1 MEALFSTGRVADL
14 ILLTLALEAVLLGA
28 WWRLSGTGVPPRAL
42 LPFLAAGACFALA
55 LRVAL
60 TDGWWGWVAVL
71 LGGAFLAHLLD
82 VGLRWHTHVRR
93 T

>member
-1 MEALFSTGRVADL
+1 MEWLFASGRVADL
-14 ILLTLALEAVLLGA
+14 ILLVLALEGMVLGV
-28 WWRLSGTGVPPRAL
+28 WWRRTGTGVPPRAL

-60 TDGWWGWVAVL
+60 TDGWWGWVAAL

-82 VGLRWHTHVRR
+82 LVLRWRSFVR
-93 T
+93 